1 MSEHE
6 FSEVITWPFAM
17 TSEEISVWH
26 KASPRMRK
34 HVAELKRENEELLE
48 DIALLGH
55 IREMQ
60 AREIARLRGDGVA
73 LLATEEQ
80 EDE

>member
-34 HVAELKRENEELLE
+34 HVAALKREIGELQQGLAFFKA
-48 DIALLGH
+48 I
-55 IREMQ
+55 IQ
-60 AREIARLRGDGVA
+60 AGEPWTYVA
-73 LLATEEQ
+73 QERYDAMLTEQ
-80 EDE
+80 VT